1 MKRVLSKIQKREPD
15 AAAVGGGDHGK
26 KLLEGI
32 ASKFP
37 MLRRRRKLVVIALD
51 CYDDKGNPEKKM
63 VQYIQEIMKAVRLDP
78 QTARVS
84 GFALSTA
91 MHISKTVEFL
101 TRGKIQVN
109 EFDALI
115 CSSGSE
121 VYYPGT
127 YAEDGKLLPDPDYAS
142 HIEYRWGCD
151 GLKKTIWKLCASEG
165 EENPIEEDTKSSNS
179 HCISYLVK
187 DLSKVSVARITD
199 INLTKICT
207 GTWA

>member
-1 MKRVLSKIQKREPD
+1 MKRVLCKIQKREPD
-15 AAAVGGGDHGK
+15 AAGVGSGDHGK
-26 KLLEGI
+26 KLLEGV
-32 ASKFP
+32 ASKYP

-63 VQYIQEIMKAVRLDP
+63 AKYIQEIMKAVRLDA

-91 MHISKTVEFL
+91 MPMSKTIEFL
-101 TRGKIQVN
+101 TSGKIQVN

-127 YAEDGKLLPDPDYAS
+127 YTEDGKLLPDPDYAS

-151 GLKKTIWKLCASEG
+151 GLKKTIWKLCAPEG
-165 EENPIEEDTKSSNS
+165 EESPIEEDTKSSNLHS
-179 HCISYLVK
+179 ISYLVK
-187 DLSKVSVARITD
+187 DLSKVSITRNTN
-199 INLTKICT
+199 INLTNI
-207 GTWA
+207 